1 MGEHDAAS
9 ARGDHAGHERGS
21 ALLLMPAGVLILL
34 VLAAIAF
41 DLAVG
46 FQAKR
51 ALLELAD
58 AAANDAVG
66 HGLDEAR
73 LRADGSSCLDAARVR
88 RSVAATLAASDV
100 HAELVELRLS
110 SARTGCPDGV
120 VITLRGTRVA
130 PFIAAVPGAN
140 PPEPLIA
147 SARATLVV
155 R

>member
-1 MGEHDAAS
+1 M
-9 ARGDHAGHERGS
+9 
-21 ALLLMPAGVLILL
+21 
-34 VLAAIAF
+34 
-41 DLAVG
+41 
-46 FQAKR
+46 
-51 ALLELAD
+51 
-58 AAANDAVG
+58 G

-120 VITLRGTRVA
+120 VITLRTRVA
-130 PFIAAVPGAN
+130 PFTAAVPGAN